1 MFCSY
6 DEILE
11 IFFPEHFIEEQGRV
25 VSFLLKGTPFIC
37 QSLILFS
44 FVSAFFDIDFLS
56 RRTAVM
62 LDAVVIST
70 K

>member
-1 MFCSY
+1 MATREQVFVKY
-6 DEILE
+6 ILVLNVTE
-11 IFFPEHFIEEQGRV
+11 YNTERQDSSLP
-25 VSFLLKGTPFIC
+25 
-37 QSLILFS
+37 QSQILFS